1 MAILLEPDTPET
13 RRALNELARLQ
24 IITRLEND
32 ILMDLQ
38 ICEIEGWDKKE
49 FINKLRALLNG
60 LGERGTK

>member
-32 ILMDLQ
+32 ILMDLH

-49 FINKLRALLNG
+49 FINKLRALLNS
-60 LGERGTK
+60 LGERETK

>member
-49 FINKLRALLNG
+49 FINKLRALLNS
-60 LGERGTK
+60 LGERETK

>member
-49 FINKLRALLNG
+49 FINKLRDLLNS
-60 LGERGTK
+60 LGERETK

>member
-49 FINKLRALLNG
+49 FINKLRVLLNS
-60 LGERGTK
+60 LGERETK

>member
-13 RRALNELARLQ
+13 RRALNKLARLQ

-49 FINKLRALLNG
+49 FINMLRALLNG
-60 LGERGTK
+60 LGERETR

>member
-60 LGERGTK
+60 LGERETK